1 MNAMVYIRGNRAD
14 FDEWAAMG
22 AEGWSYDEVL
32 PYFKK
37 SEDNERGE
45 DQFHGVGG
53 PLPVRE
59 SRSMT
64 PVADVFVEA
73 AAQAGHERNPD
84 FNGARQEGFGRYQ
97 TTQENGMRA
106 STSVRYLHPNMDREN
121 LTVLTDAL
129 ALRLLFDGDR
139 ASGVEID
146 HAGTVEEINAA
157 REVIVSAGSYQS
169 PQLLMLSGIGPA
181 EALTLFGLEVR
192 QDLPVGEGLQDHCM
206 TLINWKADFESLMT
220 ALTPENIELLQ
231 SEGRG
236 PLSSNVAESGGFIR
250 TRPGLDAPD
259 CQFHF
264 APVLFLEEGLGA
276 AVEHGL
282 GFGPGVV
289 KPTSRGAVT
298 LRTASPYVKPRIQH
312 NYLTTEEDRATMLAG
327 VEGRASR
334 SHSRTR
340 SRASSRDRSRRP
352 TRMRATRSC
361 GHTSSSN
368 SMTIYHPTSSCAIGP
383 VVDSAPEGPRRG
395 RPARRRRLGD
405 ADDRPRQHQR
415 GDDHDR
421 REGCRS
427 HQGGRGRAQRRLGGL
442 SRSCSLRLRTDPPAA
457 RGAWSAHRDDHV
469 AGEQRRLAG
478 GCGWKFVP
486 RRRPTIIEPPRIA
499 PTVWPTPSQPSP
511 PRSPPGG
518 TRRRRPPPRSA
529 GGVAPAAPSPCRSPC
544 TGRSRG
550 RPPLA

>member
-1 MNAMVYIRGNRAD
+1 MYDYVIVGAGSAGAVLAARLSEDPTVTVALLEAGGADTDEEIHIPAAFGALFKGRRDWDFQTEPEPSFGGRRAYLPRAKMLGGCSSMNAMVYIRGNRAD

-22 AEGWSYDEVL
+22 AEGWGYDDVL

-37 SEDNERGE
+37 SEDNERGA

-59 SRSMT
+59 SRAMS

-106 STSVRYLHPNMDREN
+106 STAVSYLHPNMAREN
-121 LTVLTDAL
+121 LTVITDAL
-129 ALRLLFDGDR
+129 ALRILFDGDR

-146 HAGTVEEINAA
+146 HAGVVEQVDAS

-181 EALTLFGLEVR
+181 EPLTLFGLEVR

-206 TLINWKADFESLMT
+206 TLINWRADHESLMT

-231 SEGRG
+231 TEGRG

-259 CQFHF
+259 CQFHC

-276 AVEHGL
+276 ALEHGL

-289 KPTSRGAVT
+289 KPTSRGTVT

-312 NYLTTEEDRATMLAG
+312 NYLTTEDDRATMLAG
-327 VEGRASR
+327 VKVALEISQQDAFKSVITGPFTAPPPDASDEQLW
-334 SHSRTR
+334 SYIEH
-340 SRASSRDRSRRP
+340 
-352 TRMRATRSC
+352 
-361 GHTSSSN
+361 N

-383 VVDSAPEGPRRG
+383 VVDSSLKVHGVDGLRVIDASVMPAIVRG
-395 RPARRRRLGD
+395 NTNAATIMIAEKA
-405 ADDRPRQHQR
+405 ADLIKAEA
-415 GDDHDR
+415 G
-421 REGCRS
+421 
-427 HQGGRGRAQRRLGGL
+427 AL
-442 SRSCSLRLRTDPPAA
+442 SGASAA
-457 RGAWSAHRDDHV
+457 
-469 AGEQRRLAG
+469 
-478 GCGWKFVP
+478 
-486 RRRPTIIEPPRIA
+486 
-499 PTVWPTPSQPSP
+499 
-511 PRSPPGG
+511 
-518 TRRRRPPPRSA
+518 
-529 GGVAPAAPSPCRSPC
+529 
-544 TGRSRG
+544 
-550 RPPLA
+550 